1 MQSYLRTKG
10 GKARGSFAWKAGVEF
25 FCFDVQDWDQ
35 DRQNVQEDQDT
46 IKEDNAKWVAFL
58 QID

>member
-1 MQSYLRTKG
+1 MESYLRTKG
-10 GKARGSFAWKAGVEF
+10 GKVRGNIAWKAGVEF
-25 FCFDVQDWDQ
+25 FLFDVKDWDQ